1 MDPDKMSALKSE
13 FEKEYPE
20 FISFFKTR
28 GQSILTVVLASIL
41 LFMGVRY
48 FMSRGDTHAEKAAQA
63 MNQAQQLEDLE
74 KITADYAST
83 PSAPLAF
90 MAIAKSYFDRGDY
103 DMALSKYIEFQTKY
117 PKHPL
122 ALSVELNRINC
133 LEARGDTQE
142 AITAYENFIK
152 DHPDHFLTNEALF
165 GKARCLEAMGQWQ
178 EAKTIYEDY
187 MVANPRGS
195 WFPRA
200 EDALDIVDKHLTAK
214 PVAE

>member
-1 MDPDKMSALKSE
+1 MDPERMSALKSE

-20 FISFFKTR
+20 FISFLKTH
-28 GQSILTVVLASIL
+28 GQSVLTAVLAAIL
-41 LFMGVRY
+41 LFMGIKY
-48 FMSRGDTHAEKAAQA
+48 FSSRGDTQAEKAALA

-74 KITADYAST
+74 KIAADYAKT

-90 MAIAKSYFDRGDY
+90 MAIAKAYFDRGDFE
-103 DMALSKYIEFQTKY
+103 MALSKYTEFQAKY

-133 LEARGDTQE
+133 LEARGDTQQALKE
-142 AITAYENFIK
+142 YQDFIAAN
-152 DHPDHFLTNEALF
+152 PGHFLSTEALF
-165 GKARCLEAMGQWQ
+165 GKARCLELMGQWQ

-187 MVANPRGS
+187 MVANPRGA

-200 EDALDIVDKHLTAK
+200 EDALDIVDKHLAAK
-214 PVAE
+214 PKAE